1 MKIFFAIESCT
12 LYQYLK
18 GIKLETSYD
27 AEMAGAFLLVLLTA
41 GFGFIFAVP
50 VLIIPYLFAPRN
62 RTPMKLATFEAGQV
76 PTGDARV
83 HLLLQYYPYLLIF
96 VIFDVVSMFLFAW
109 AATTGIVV
117 SSAITIG
124 IFLGIIFVPVGAGI
138 FLAKKRDLW

>member
-1 MKIFFAIESCT
+1 
-12 LYQYLK
+12 
-18 GIKLETSYD
+18 
-27 AEMAGAFLLVLLTA
+27 MAGAFLLVLLTA

-109 AATTGIVV
+109 AATAGIVV
-117 SSAITIG
+117 SSALTIG
-124 IFLGIIFVPVGAGI
+124 IFLGIVFLPVGAGI